1 MYPDVST
8 VYQYMYIYSA
18 KNHSTSYMYM
28 YICTVP
34 SMPVPAAWYCA
45 SCYGLCQLQLYQ
57 RMSATGTLPAS
68 TKHLPVHV
76 HMYRYICT
84 CSFDKSSFDKSSFD
98 KTVPAADQRM
108 SATVQRM
115 SANVSECQ
123 LLSSEC
129 QRMSANK
136 AVSKYFWNMYQLM
149 SAAVH
154 VLRYVLSSG
163 YQMRALHEFTNVSG
177 S

>member
-1 MYPDVST
+1 
-8 VYQYMYIYSA
+8 
-18 KNHSTSYMYM
+18 MYM
-28 YICTVP
+28 YICT
-34 SMPVPAAWYCA
+34 
-45 SCYGLCQLQLYQ
+45 
-57 RMSATGTLPAS
+57 GTYVHVAS
-68 TKHLPVHV
+68 TK
-76 HMYRYICT
+76 
-84 CSFDKSSFDKSSFD
+84 
-98 KTVPAADQRM
+98 AASTKAASTKLYQLLT
-108 SATVQRM
+108 SG
-115 SANVSECQ
+115 CH

>member
-1 MYPDVST
+1 MYS
-8 VYQYMYIYSA
+8 
-18 KNHSTSYMYM
+18 
-28 YICTVP
+28 CTVF
-34 SMPVPAAWYCA
+34 CA
-45 SCYGLCQLQLYQ
+45 SCRVLCQL
-57 RMSATGTLPAS
+57 RMYCTSCSCTS
-68 TKHLPVHV
+68 
-76 HMYRYICT
+76 YRYFT
-84 CSFDKSSFDKSSFD
+84 SFDKAPTGTCTQSSFDKSSFD
-98 KTVPAADQRM
+98 KTVPAAEQQMSATVQRMSAAEQQM

-115 SANVSECQ
+115 SANFQ
-123 LLSSEC
+123 
-129 QRMSANK
+129 NK

>member
-1 MYPDVST
+1 
-8 VYQYMYIYSA
+8 
-18 KNHSTSYMYM
+18 
-28 YICTVP
+28 
-34 SMPVPAAWYCA
+34 
-45 SCYGLCQLQLYQ
+45 
-57 RMSATGTLPAS
+57 MSATGTLPAS

-84 CSFDKSSFDKSSFD
+84 CSFDKAASTKAASTKLYQLLTSGCQLVSSGCQLVSSGC
-98 KTVPAADQRM
+98 QL
-108 SATVQRM
+108 TVQRM
-115 SANVSECQ
+115 SANFQ
-123 LLSSEC
+123 
-129 QRMSANK
+129 NK

-177 S
+177 SSADLDASDRNYSVERRLYLNEGSSQSLIPIQRGGAIIYRLWR